1 MKWLIMCC
9 FRAKFATARVANK
22 KYEYDF
28 WDFVNA
34 AIIVFSPVVG
44 VVGPIIYLYDFPYEL
59 LIVKIIFIST
69 IVSSIILSYILKRQG
84 VFEKI
89 MIEVDSLSEVELKKY
104 RKKNSIVVIC
114 AGSIFIITILGV
126 PFL

>member
-1 MKWLIMCC
+1 MCC